1 MMCWCWCLLCSS
13 SLTTANKPEPDKQT
27 KNTNELMAE
36 LVATTA
42 KTMTNN
48 MFNNKR
54 LSASSAAT
62 TGAEA
67 VDSSS
72 TIAIVDKFLVKQVE
86 ETKKGGGEKL
96 SLWSTASSSP
106 TEMHSIMKSTHLS
119 GTTRRGTIAT
129 GSMTTAKL
137 LMEDKL
143 KSQRQNFRK
152 PYFNDRDVA
161 SHWPKEIHQYS
172 SGVSRRFNGKDER
185 GATPAPMMI
194 ADEQG
199 VRITATALKARKK
212 YQQANL
218 HKNSHHLNKKMLK

>member
-72 TIAIVDKFLVKQVE
+72 TIAIVDKSLVKQVE

-96 SLWSTASSSP
+96 SLWSTASSP